1 MLYSQKTF
9 GVAIHVSRF
18 LSFSSPLPPPH
29 LSSFFFLIACPSR
42 SRVIR
47 PRGKEEQREQFRFQ
61 YFFFLFFQL
70 LLLLCFCFS
79 FIDSLCMCV
88 CVCRKND
95 TTTSEWIA
103 LNTSPRSRPLSD
115 EALCDDN
122 EIENPFR

>member
-9 GVAIHVSRF
+9 GVAKHVSRF
-18 LSFSSPLPPPH
+18 LSFSFPPPH
-29 LSSFFFLIACPSR
+29 LASFFFLIACPSR

-61 YFFFLFFQL
+61 YLFFLFFN
-70 LLLLCFCFS
+70 FS
-79 FIDSLCMCV
+79 FCASASLSSTRYVCV

>member
-61 YFFFLFFQL
+61 YFFFLFFN
-70 LLLLCFCFS
+70 FS
-79 FIDSLCMCV
+79 FSFCASASLSSTRYVCV

-103 LNTSPRSRPLSD
+103 LNTSPRGRPLSD